1 MIIAGTIPHKL
12 AQLGLHGMAT
22 ALEKQ
27 QSEPKFTDMPFEQR
41 LGLLIEQELLSK
53 DARKIERLLK
63 NAKLRYS
70 QAVLE
75 DIDYRNQRSL
85 DPLQIQ
91 TLATGEWMRQKQN
104 LILTGTTG
112 TGKSWIACAFG
123 QQACR
128 RGLSTLYMTATRL
141 FENLTVGMADGSLPK
156 LRRQLISASL
166 LIIDDVGI
174 GGVPA
179 QLGPILLEI
188 LDQQSM
194 VGSLILTSQYPTNK
208 WYELFEDATVADAIL
223 DRIVHRAHPIELKG
237 ESMRKLKGK
246 NTA

>member
-1 MIIAGTIPHKL
+1 M
-12 AQLGLHGMAT
+12 
-22 ALEKQ
+22 
-27 QSEPKFTDMPFEQR
+27 
-41 LGLLIEQELLSK
+41 LSK
-53 DARKIERLLK
+53 DTRKIERLLK
-63 NAKLRYS
+63 KAKFRYP

-104 LILTGTTG
+104 LILTGT
-112 TGKSWIACAFG
+112 GKSWIACAFG

-128 RGLSTLYMTATRL
+128 QGLGTLYMTATRL
-141 FENLTVGMADGSLPK
+141 FENLTVGLADGSLPK
-156 LRRQLISASL
+156 LRRQLVSASL

-179 QLGPILLEI
+179 QLGPILLKI

-194 VGSLILTSQYPTNK
+194 ICSLILTSQYPTNK
-208 WYELFEDATVADAIL
+208 WYDLFVDSTVADAIL

>member
-1 MIIAGTIPHKL
+1 LNG
-12 AQLGLHGMAT
+12 G
-22 ALEKQ
+22 
-27 QSEPKFTDMPFEQR
+27 
-41 LGLLIEQELLSK
+41 LGLLIEQEMLSK
-53 DARKIERLLK
+53 DTRKIERLLK
-63 NAKLRYS
+63 KAKFRYP

-104 LILTGTTG
+104 LILTGT
-112 TGKSWIACAFG
+112 GKSWIACAFG

-128 RGLSTLYMTATRL
+128 QGLGTLYMTATRL
-141 FENLTVGMADGSLPK
+141 FENLTVGLADGSLPK
-156 LRRQLISASL
+156 LRRQLVSASL

-179 QLGPILLEI
+179 QLGPILLKI

-194 VGSLILTSQYPTNK
+194 ICSLILTSQYPTNK
-208 WYELFEDATVADAIL
+208 WYDLFVDSTVADAIL

>member
-1 MIIAGTIPHKL
+1 MNG
-12 AQLGLHGMAT
+12 G
-22 ALEKQ
+22 
-27 QSEPKFTDMPFEQR
+27 
-41 LGLLIEQELLSK
+41 LGLLIEQEMLSK
-53 DARKIERLLK
+53 DTRKIERLLK
-63 NAKLRYS
+63 KAKFRYP

-104 LILTGTTG
+104 LILTGT
-112 TGKSWIACAFG
+112 GKSWIACAFG

-128 RGLSTLYMTATRL
+128 QGLGTLYMTATRL
-141 FENLTVGMADGSLPK
+141 FENLTVGLADGSLPK
-156 LRRQLISASL
+156 LRRQLVSASL

-179 QLGPILLEI
+179 QLGPILLKI

-194 VGSLILTSQYPTNK
+194 ICSLILTSQYPTNK
-208 WYELFEDATVADAIL
+208 WYDLFVDSTVADAIL

>member
-1 MIIAGTIPHKL
+1 FWG
-12 AQLGLHGMAT
+12 
-22 ALEKQ
+22 
-27 QSEPKFTDMPFEQR
+27 R
-41 LGLLIEQELLSK
+41 L
-53 DARKIERLLK
+53 
-63 NAKLRYS
+63 
-70 QAVLE
+70 
-75 DIDYRNQRSL
+75 
-85 DPLQIQ
+85 
-91 TLATGEWMRQKQN
+91 
-104 LILTGTTG
+104 
-112 TGKSWIACAFG
+112 C
-123 QQACR
+123 
-128 RGLSTLYMTATRL
+128 
-141 FENLTVGMADGSLPK
+141 LPK

-246 NTA
+246 NTS

>member
-1 MIIAGTIPHKL
+1 M
-12 AQLGLHGMAT
+12 Q
-22 ALEKQ
+22 
-27 QSEPKFTDMPFEQR
+27 
-41 LGLLIEQELLSK
+41 
-53 DARKIERLLK
+53 
-63 NAKLRYS
+63 
-70 QAVLE
+70 
-75 DIDYRNQRSL
+75 
-85 DPLQIQ
+85 
-91 TLATGEWMRQKQN
+91 QKQN

-208 WYELFEDATVADAIL
+208 WYELFEDATVADAML
-223 DRIVHRAHPIELKG
+223 GRIVQRAHRIELKG